1 MYFPNGLWSPGP
13 RVSIDESVVSF
24 GNVECGKSSTGVMHI
39 KNESDVATVFQV
51 RADTFLS
58 HGCLLPASITIK
70 LDQCSHTVVKCTG
83 TRYIKESYKLYYFS
97 NPSLSPSLFPFSL
110 PLSLP
115 LSLLPPSLPPSL
127 SSLLLPL
134 YLPPSF
140 PFLPSPP
147 PSLSQLQLDSSG
159 VFRAD
164 VLCKWLPARS
174 SQTIIL
180 HFNPHKPIPY
190 CKRVTCLVH
199 HQVQDV

>member
-97 NPSLSPSLFPFSL
+97 NPSLSPSLCPFPFPTRLFWKMWLCWTSSRTVSATRRTTL
-110 PLSLP
+110 TATLSM
-115 LSLLPPSLPPSL
+115 
-127 SSLLLPL
+127 
-134 YLPPSF
+134 
-140 PFLPSPP
+140 
-147 PSLSQLQLDSSG
+147 
-159 VFRAD
+159 
-164 VLCKWLPARS
+164 RS
-174 SQTIIL
+174 S
-180 HFNPHKPIPY
+180 
-190 CKRVTCLVH
+190 
-199 HQVQDV
+199 